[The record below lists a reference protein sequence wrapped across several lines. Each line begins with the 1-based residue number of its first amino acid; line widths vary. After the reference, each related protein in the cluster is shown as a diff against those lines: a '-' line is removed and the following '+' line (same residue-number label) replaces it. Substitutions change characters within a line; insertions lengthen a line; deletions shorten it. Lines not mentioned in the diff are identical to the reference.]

1 MTIKIRYAGYS
12 TDLSHPADRRRI
24 GILLSDKNVE
34 ILPSSA
40 QEFDL
45 SILSSNSNYSK
56 FFGQATSKPSYIDLV
71 DGYLAPGQNVIG
83 DAGRNI
89 LRSAFGK
96 SDFASLKYTTHIK
109 KALKKATGCIVPSEE
124 IASQVAPFNDNI
136 QIIADSHSEFKSTEY
151 DDKSNGILWHGF
163 GTNLKHLLEIA
174 PQLDSFLELNNFRL
188 KVVTQLNFY
197 RFGNRFVRIN
207 SVESLVKSFLKSFK
221 QIDFLPWTKE
231 NLIEAASKSRFAII
245 PIAENDAFAM
255 AKSEN
260 KLLEMWTLGIP
271 TITSRTPSYKRV
283 FHSINQSENCVENSQ
298 WSNALSELA
307 RDGIR
312 LRNMRKIGMEYIRSC
327 HTDEILISKWKEFL
341 KVPL

>member
-12 TDLSHPADRRRI
+12 TDFSHPADRRRI

-34 ILPSSA
+34 ILPSRA

-56 FFGQATSKPSYIDLV
+56 FFGQPRSKPIYIDLV
-71 DGYLAPGQNVIG
+71 DGYLAHGQNVFG
-83 DAGRNI
+83 DAARN
-89 LRSAFGK
+89 LMRSAFGK
-96 SDFASLKYTTHIK
+96 SDFTSLKYTTHIK

-124 IASQVAPFNDNI
+124 IASQVAPFNKNI
-136 QIIADSHSEFKSTEY
+136 QIIADSHSEFKSIEY
-151 DDKSNGILWHGF
+151 DDRSDGILWHGF

-174 PQLDSFLELNNFRL
+174 PQIDSFLELNNLRL

-197 RFGNRFVRIN
+197 GFGNRFVRIN
-207 SVESLVKSFLKSFK
+207 SVESLVRSFPKSFK
-221 QIDFLPWTKE
+221 QIDFLPWSKE

-260 KLLEMWTLGIP
+260 KLLEMWTLGVP
-271 TITSRTPSYKRV
+271 TITSRTHSYKRV
-283 FHSINQSENCVENSQ
+283 FDSINQSENCIENSQ
-298 WSNALSELA
+298 WFNALSELG
-307 RDGIR
+307 RDGVR
-312 LRNMRKIGMEYIRSC
+312 LRYMRKIGMEYIRSC